1 MFSSLAVPFPNVIS
15 IMLVAPVVMKPHQ
28 LGAVRE
34 HTDFTH
40 PQSLLCVYKSCSG
53 TAGKQDQ

>member
-1 MFSSLAVPFPNVIS
+1 
-15 IMLVAPVVMKPHQ
+15 MLVAPVVMKPHQ